1 MSAGPGS
8 PPGASLQA
16 PAEAQAPAASLAS
29 AAAPA
34 TAAHQAMMQAD
45 VPAVVQV
52 APPDFADWPGL
63 LALLQ
68 HSFAYMAPRID
79 PPSSLQGMSADDL
92 ARKAR
97 SETLLLAQAGP
108 RLLGCAFAQL
118 RGDCVYL
125 GKLAV
130 ADSARR
136 QGLAG
141 RLVDAAAELA
151 RLHQRPWLVLQTRV
165 ELVENHRTFAALGF
179 AVVAHTAHPGFDRP
193 TSVTMRRSVAVR

>member
-1 MSAGPGS
+1 MSTGPGT
-8 PPGASLQA
+8 PPETGRQAGLQ
-16 PAEAQAPAASLAS
+16 PVGQTVGQAVGQPVG
-29 AAAPA
+29 
-34 TAAHQAMMQAD
+34 Q
-45 VPAVVQV
+45 AVVQV
-52 APPDFADWPGL
+52 APPDFADWPAL

-79 PPSSLQGMSADDL
+79 PPSSLHGMTADDL

-108 RLLGCAFAQL
+108 RLLGCAYADV

-141 RLVDAAAELA
+141 RLVDAAAQLA
-151 RLHQRPWLVLQTRV
+151 RLHHRPWLELQTRV

-193 TSVTMRRSVAVR
+193 TSVTMRRAVAMG